1 MKSLKRSIVEKLGK
15 LNECG
20 GGGYYDYHSSSS
32 SGGSCGGYSSEPSL
46 KSQASSAKKRNSSV
60 SKANSSA
67 TIKNLTADIYGHA
80 VSLQTSIDAITTKSS
95 QLGKIMPA
103 EFKKAID
110 ELKAAAERYQKLVD
124 FYSEMW

>member
-1 MKSLKRSIVEKLGK
+1 MKSLKRAIVEKLLGK

-20 GGGYYDYHSSSS
+20 GGYYDYHNSSS
-32 SGGSCGGYSSEPSL
+32 CDGGYSSEPSL
-46 KSQASSAKKRNSSV
+46 KSQASSAKKRNSSA

-95 QLGKIMPA
+95 QLGKRMPT

-124 FYSEMW
+124 FYSEM

>member
-1 MKSLKRSIVEKLGK
+1 MKSLKRAIVEKLGR

-20 GGGYYDYHSSSS
+20 GGYYDYYSSY
-32 SGGSCGGYSSEPSL
+32 SCGGGYSSEPSL
-46 KSQASSAKKRNSSV
+46 KSQASSAKKRNSSA

-95 QLGKIMPA
+95 QLGKRMPT

-124 FYSEMW
+124 FYSEM

>member
-1 MKSLKRSIVEKLGK
+1 MKSLKRAIVEKLGR
-15 LNECG
+15 LNEC

-32 SGGSCGGYSSEPSL
+32 CGGGYSSEPSL
-46 KSQASSAKKRNSSV
+46 KSQASSAKKRNINA

-80 VSLQTSIDAITTKSS
+80 VSLQTSIDTITAKSS
-95 QLGKIMPA
+95 QLGKRMPI

-110 ELKAAAERYQKLVD
+110 ELKVAAERYQKLVD
-124 FYSEMW
+124 FYSEA

>member
-1 MKSLKRSIVEKLGK
+1 MKSLKRAIVEKLGK
-15 LNECG
+15 LNEC

-32 SGGSCGGYSSEPSL
+32 SGGSCGGGYSSEPSL
-46 KSQASSAKKRNSSV
+46 KSQARSAKKRSSNT

-67 TIKNLTADIYGHA
+67 TIKNLTADIYGHV

-95 QLGKIMPA
+95 QLGKRMPT

-110 ELKAAAERYQKLVD
+110 ELKATAERYQKLVD
-124 FYSEMW
+124 FYSEM

>member
-1 MKSLKRSIVEKLGK
+1 MKSLKRTIVEKLGK

-20 GGGYYDYHSSSS
+20 GGGGYYSSSSS
-32 SGGSCGGYSSEPSL
+32 SGSCGGGSTYSSEPSL
-46 KSQASSAKKRNSSV
+46 KSQTSSARRKNGSS
-60 SKANSSA
+60 SRSSA

-80 VSLQTSIDAITTKSS
+80 VALQTQIDAIMTKSS
-95 QLGKIMPA
+95 QLGKKMPN

-124 FYSEMW
+124 FYSEM

>member
-1 MKSLKRSIVEKLGK
+1 MKSLKRAIVEKLGR

-20 GGGYYDYHSSSS
+20 EGYYDYHSSSS
-32 SGGSCGGYSSEPSL
+32 SGGSCGGYISEPSL
-46 KSQASSAKKRNSSV
+46 KSQASSAKKRNSSA

-80 VSLQTSIDAITTKSS
+80 VSLQTSIDVITTKSS
-95 QLGKIMPA
+95 QLGKRMPT

-110 ELKAAAERYQKLVD
+110 ELKGAAERYQKLVD
-124 FYSEMW
+124 FYSEM

>member
-1 MKSLKRSIVEKLGK
+1 MKSLKRAIVEKLGK

-20 GGGYYDYHSSSS
+20 GGGYYGYHSSSS
-32 SGGSCGGYSSEPSL
+32 SGGSCGGGYSSEPSL
-46 KSQASSAKKRNSSV
+46 KSQASSAKKRNSSA

-67 TIKNLTADIYGHA
+67 TIKNLTADIYGHT
-80 VSLQTSIDAITTKSS
+80 VSLQASIDAITTKSS
-95 QLGKIMPA
+95 QLGKRMPT

-124 FYSEMW
+124 FYSEM